1 MDAIRD
7 TEKKILMLGD
17 GKNNPELLRQKIQ
30 DIENGM
36 ANLLT
41 LASQSFHGDEF
52 EKTFR
57 EMTEEKARLT
67 ERLQQAEKDLESE
80 QIQHMKLDS
89 ILKSTDIDLIPPTE
103 FDDFF
108 IRRIVEQVTILSNEK
123 IEVRFIGGFS
133 KVGDIPKNEK

>member
-1 MDAIRD
+1 
-7 TEKKILMLGD
+7 
-17 GKNNPELLRQKIQ
+17 
-30 DIENGM
+30 M

-52 EKTFR
+52 EKIFR

-67 ERLQQAEKDLESE
+67 ERLQQAEKDLEGE

-108 IRRIVEQVTILSNEK
+108 IRRIVEPVTILSNEK